1 MAASQKKTRINVEVT
16 ERDIERAHKNDSY
29 TCIVSQAIARTVTDA
44 TRIETDVQLIRF
56 TRGGVRYGYLTP
68 YAVQG
73 YVVAFDAGDPI
84 QPFSFQLRDPRILRR
99 TVNTEAGKA
108 IDRARTRQKRA
119 EASPAP
125 PAPPEGRGG
134 KPPVAASKKAAT
146 GAPQAGELEAVKAAY
161 AAAQKSRTVAGG
173 SDARRAPPRVFKKKT
188 RMYGHRL
195 LRINQEAARP
205 AGDEQ

>member
-1 MAASQKKTRINVEVT
+1 MAASEKKTRINVEVT
-16 ERDIERAHKNDSY
+16 ERDIERAHRNDSY
-29 TCIVSQAIARTVTDA
+29 LCVVAQAIARTVPDA
-44 TRIETDVQLIRF
+44 TRLEVDTQAIRF
-56 TRGGVRYGYLTP
+56 TRSGTRYLYLTP

-73 YVVAFDAGDPI
+73 YIVAYDAGDKI
-84 QPFSFQLRDPRILRR
+84 EPFAFQLRDPKIIRR

-119 EASPAP
+119 EAS

-161 AAAQKSRTVAGG
+161 ADAQKSRKVPDGG
-173 SDARRAPPRVFKKKT
+173 EGRRAPPRVFKKKM

-205 AGDEQ
+205 AAGGEGD